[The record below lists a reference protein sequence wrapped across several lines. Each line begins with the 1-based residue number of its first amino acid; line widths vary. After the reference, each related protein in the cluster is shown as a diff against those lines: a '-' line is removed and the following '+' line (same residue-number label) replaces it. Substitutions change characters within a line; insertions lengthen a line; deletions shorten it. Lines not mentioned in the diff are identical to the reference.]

1 MADPTDSD
9 WSSRIS
15 RRALFAA
22 LQHVDE
28 VVIAVELDGTISF
41 ASPSVRAL
49 LGWDADDFVGRN
61 LTDFFVPEARTEIL
75 SSLLRWSDRGGEIEG
90 EPVRILTS
98 FGTWTMV
105 HYDVITGP
113 DVAELGVAVM
123 TLRSVDLSHRER
135 IELLN
140 RLSNETRI
148 LRVASAF
155 LGVGVD
161 DFDSGLTA
169 AVLEIAGL
177 TWVTRVSAWH
187 LVHDAVVRRGLW
199 EAGDGAP
206 STPLPAALPLSSVG
220 SLVNLAEVHLRTPAE
235 IEQGWP
241 AVARELIGGGVRGL
255 LAVPTVLAGS
265 FAGFVMI
272 EHTFDDAKFDSTHFA
287 TLRSAAAIFAD
298 AFARNDA
305 ERKLAVRARTDSL
318 TGLPNRWTFQYAL
331 EESLGNVA
339 LGATPGVTVA
349 LIDLDR
355 FKRVNDSLGHDAGDR
370 LLMDVAERLETA
382 AGAGGSRDTV
392 ARLGGDEFLVLL
404 ARCGSDDE
412 AMSRIE
418 RIIEALVPPFHVDSQ
433 PIQLTASVGVARVDH
448 EGSNAVELLR
458 RADLAMYQAKRTGG
472 NRIATEDPKARVR
485 VAQRL
490 HEEGELRAAITGGGL
505 VTYLQGEWDMGTG
518 RLIGAEALARWVHPD
533 KGLVA
538 ADTFIPMAEESDLIV
553 SLGEH
558 VLQSSCEEA
567 ARWRR
572 DGFEQDFLLRVN
584 LSARQ
589 LRQPGLVDHI
599 SEVLRSSGLP
609 ASELCLELTESAL
622 LVDPPAAARI
632 LDRIRAL
639 GCGLGIDDFG
649 TGYSSMLY
657 LKNLPLTGIKIDRTF
672 VAGLPGDKTDRAIV
686 ACVVQL
692 AESLGVTLTAE
703 GVETEAQRQAL
714 LDLGCRCAQG
724 DLLSAPEPM
733 ESFARRL
740 LGAAP

>member
-1 MADPTDSD
+1 
-9 WSSRIS
+9 
-15 RRALFAA
+15 
-22 LQHVDE
+22 
-28 VVIAVELDGTISF
+28 
-41 ASPSVRAL
+41 
-49 LGWDADDFVGRN
+49 
-61 LTDFFVPEARTEIL
+61 
-75 SSLLRWSDRGGEIEG
+75 
-90 EPVRILTS
+90 
-98 FGTWTMV
+98 
-105 HYDVITGP
+105 
-113 DVAELGVAVM
+113 M

-241 AVARELIGGGVRGL
+241 AVAQELIGGGVRGL

-305 ERKLAVRARTDSL
+305 ERKLAVRRAYR
-318 TGLPNRWTFQYAL
+318 LPHRPSQSMDVPVRAL

-382 AGAGGSRDTV
+382 AGVGGSRDTV

-490 HEEGELRAAITGGGL
+490 HEEGELRAAITGEGL
-505 VTYLQGEWDMGTG
+505 SPTCRASGIWG
-518 RLIGAEALARWVHPD
+518 R
-533 KGLVA
+533 A
-538 ADTFIPMAEESDLIV
+538 A
-553 SLGEH
+553 
-558 VLQSSCEEA
+558 
-567 ARWRR
+567 
-572 DGFEQDFLLRVN
+572 
-584 LSARQ
+584 
-589 LRQPGLVDHI
+589 
-599 SEVLRSSGLP
+599 
-609 ASELCLELTESAL
+609 
-622 LVDPPAAARI
+622 
-632 LDRIRAL
+632 
-639 GCGLGIDDFG
+639 
-649 TGYSSMLY
+649 
-657 LKNLPLTGIKIDRTF
+657 
-672 VAGLPGDKTDRAIV
+672 
-686 ACVVQL
+686 
-692 AESLGVTLTAE
+692 
-703 GVETEAQRQAL
+703 
-714 LDLGCRCAQG
+714 
-724 DLLSAPEPM
+724 
-733 ESFARRL
+733 
-740 LGAAP
+740 